1 VAVFFSFSFAVEGGG
16 KKNRGWGNRDGCGFV
31 SGQLF
36 SVVVK
41 ETVFITFDGA
51 GLDLPN
57 LVTMR
62 KKRA

>member
-1 VAVFFSFSFAVEGGG
+1 VEGGG

-31 SGQLF
+31 SGRLF

-57 LVTMR
+57 LVTVR